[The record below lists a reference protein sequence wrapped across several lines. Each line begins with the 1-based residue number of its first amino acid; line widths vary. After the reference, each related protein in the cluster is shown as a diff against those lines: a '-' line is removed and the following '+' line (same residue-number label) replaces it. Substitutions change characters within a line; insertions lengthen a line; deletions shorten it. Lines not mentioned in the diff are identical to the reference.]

1 MALNALQSITGN
13 NPERTLSIL
22 AFRYIASG
30 RNGNM
35 EAANRYQREILRQ
48 MIRLRRLAERE
59 EGRNIIDRFISDFS
73 PQKTKWLN
81 TTERTAL
88 EGWLRT
94 RLLDPLSGYYW
105 GVSLLWR
112 GREKEASGVFRQ
124 AALSLPEPDPGSMI
138 QYFLAVS
145 LQKDDPAIALRLL
158 RAFAAGRAW
167 SFYKLR
173 LLLKHIPKME
183 AEILWMK
190 LRHQMNLGEI
200 ALKLGES
207 RAEVE

>member
-1 MALNALQSITGN
+1 
-13 NPERTLSIL
+13 
-22 AFRYIASG
+22 
-30 RNGNM
+30 M

-158 RAFAAGRAW
+158 RAFAAARSGQWEENGWLHREV
-167 SFYKLR
+167 KR
-173 LLLKHIPKME
+173 LLAVLDSKE
-183 AEILWMK
+183 
-190 LRHQMNLGEI
+190 
-200 ALKLGES
+200 
-207 RAEVE
+207 